1 MIRFFT
7 NYSYGGYEE
16 LYLGKLSDIDEF
28 RYYLPMLPVKEDELQ
43 NSPDDEKLKKEVA
56 RLRTYPAILRHGTT
70 SEATLPTGSF
80 TLVSKPGFKSMYRRL
95 GHHYL
100 FVVSDIVGG
109 DHDEMG
115 GGQRRNPFTMLFVG
129 EKEDCALLNSLA
141 FEMIENEKQVRKV
154 LGGLFSYD
162 AEANGLRFS
171 LREIIEYLDS
181 IRDRHIEGINL
192 EVDAPL
198 IVLSPWFSLENTLTS
213 QELQGKRIG
222 SVYDA
227 GGKLLRGKPLFLS
240 SREITGPAKNND
252 EEQQDN
258 PDESGPALTEPEKPS
273 EQETISDWKDKVK
286 SSAKRIKR
294 IYHGMSPE
302 ARHLL
307 WGSVLVSFLI
317 GILTISV
324 SKCSHNTK
332 TSKNSTISQTLSK

>member
-43 NSPDDEKLKKEVA
+43 NSPDDEKLKEEVA

-95 GHHYL
+95 GRHYL

-141 FEMIENEKQVRKV
+141 FEIIENEKQVRKV

-181 IRDRHIEGINL
+181 FRDRHIEGINL

-198 IVLSPWFSLENTLTS
+198 IVLSPGFSLENTLTS
-213 QELQGKRIG
+213 QELQWKRIG

-227 GGKLLRGKPLFLS
+227 GGKLLRGEPLFLS
-240 SREITGPAKNND
+240 RREITGPDDA
-252 EEQQDN
+252 
-258 PDESGPALTEPEKPS
+258 GPAVTKPEKPS
-273 EQETISDWKDKVK
+273 ERERESNWKDKVQ
-286 SSAKRIKR
+286 SRAKIIKKT
-294 IYHGMSPE
+294 YHGMSPE

-307 WGSVLVSFLI
+307 WSSVLVSFLI
-317 GILTISV
+317 GALTISV
-324 SKCSHNTK
+324 SKCSNNTK
-332 TSKNSTISQTLSK
+332 AGKNNTTSQTLSK

>member
-95 GHHYL
+95 GCHYL

-109 DHDEMG
+109 EHDEMG

-162 AEANGLRFS
+162 ADANGLRFS

-198 IVLSPWFSLENTLTS
+198 IVLSPGFSLENTLAS
-213 QELQGKRIG
+213 QELQRKRIG
-222 SVYDA
+222 NVYNA
-227 GGKLLRGKPLFLS
+227 GGKLVRGKPLFLS
-240 SREITGPAKNND
+240 SSEITGPDDDDHAVAKP
-252 EEQQDN
+252 EE
-258 PDESGPALTEPEKPS
+258 PS
-273 EQETISDWKDKVK
+273 ERETRSDWKDKVK
-286 SSAKRIKR
+286 SSAKKIKKT
-294 IYHGMSPE
+294 YHGMSPE

-317 GILTISV
+317 GVLTISV
-324 SKCSHNTK
+324 SKCSHNSK
-332 TSKNSTISQTLSK
+332 ASKNCTISQTLSK